1 MHDPGV
7 NRRKLT
13 LRMLL
18 LSIFLDWKVKKNQNM
33 IKEPSLGTSLGLLLS
48 LLILSIWTTPIGV
61 FPDYFSL
68 SNVLASSCCLYKKRL
83 SSLKFALNLASIRS
97 VFGHLSVLVCCCE
110 ANQSSKIIRIF
121 SQFLKTSAHSK
132 G

>member
-13 LRMLL
+13 LRNAFIVNFFGLE
-18 LSIFLDWKVKKNQNM
+18 SENNQNM
-33 IKEPSLGTSLGLLLS
+33 IKEPSFGTSHGLLPSLLTLS
-48 LLILSIWTTPIGV
+48 LRTTPICV

-68 SNVLASSCCLYKKRL
+68 SNFLASSCCLYKKRL

-97 VFGHLSVLVCCCE
+97 VFGHLSILVCCCE